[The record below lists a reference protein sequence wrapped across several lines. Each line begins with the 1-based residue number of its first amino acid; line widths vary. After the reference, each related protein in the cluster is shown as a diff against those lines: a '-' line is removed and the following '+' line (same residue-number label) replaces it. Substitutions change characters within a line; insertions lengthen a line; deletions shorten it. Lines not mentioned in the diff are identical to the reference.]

1 MAPETLDQID
11 QELIKLLGKR
21 IALLRESELSECSEK
36 GFDRAPLLEQTGV
49 PEFVWENFTTSCA
62 AASTATSSSSTPV
75 TPRQVTVIGGGGKMG
90 QFFTRQLSTAGHHVR
105 ILEPN
110 DWEHADQLLGNAEL
124 VLICVPTEHAVTVIE
139 KASQYLAPDTA
150 LADITSIKTPI
161 VEAML
166 EQHSGPVLSLHP
178 MFGPGTDSFLSQ
190 NVVACP
196 ARTQEAFQWLLDL
209 LESRGGKVTVCTP
222 QEHDQMMGI
231 IQAIRHFSTFSLGV
245 FLAEEGIDINQSL
258 EFSSPL
264 YRLKVDMV
272 SRLFA
277 QDSSLPL
284 GIMLHAEEH
293 RQAISRLATTYSRL
307 AQLVSQKDYA
317 TLRQEF
323 ESTRGVFEQET
334 TRALTETN
342 YVIDSLSVLLAAADS
357 QQKDG
362 QKT

>member
-1 MAPETLDQID
+1 
-11 QELIKLLGKR
+11 
-21 IALLRESELSECSEK
+21 
-36 GFDRAPLLEQTGV
+36 
-49 PEFVWENFTTSCA
+49 
-62 AASTATSSSSTPV
+62 
-75 TPRQVTVIGGGGKMG
+75 MG